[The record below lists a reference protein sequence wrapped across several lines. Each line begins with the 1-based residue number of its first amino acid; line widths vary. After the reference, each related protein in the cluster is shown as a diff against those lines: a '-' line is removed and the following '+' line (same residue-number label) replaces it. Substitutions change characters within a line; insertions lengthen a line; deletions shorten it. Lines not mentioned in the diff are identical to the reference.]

1 MQKKISTLLTVV
13 LFLPLLASGAELSQG
28 EKDTIFIDAVR
39 IQPSLFE
46 KARRDGTS
54 LDLQRAADTLEAEF
68 TNALSA
74 TRVFELVERHELAT
88 LAKEQELT
96 DNGMVNPESS
106 NAAKAGRLLG
116 AKFVFIPT
124 LVGFAESTTTKS
136 YTASGRSEMT
146 RELFFSAV
154 VRMINT
160 KTGALLPEAP
170 SVQLKKSD
178 VARNLVTDQADNGD
192 EEFLVTQ
199 AKVLARQLAQAA
211 VAMLRP
217 AKVLKVSGK
226 QLLINRGSEA
236 GFNLGDQVE
245 IFAIENIRDE
255 ESGETY
261 RNEIPV
267 GQAEIIR
274 IDNKQSF
281 AMITGDDLGI
291 TAGGIVK
298 IFRPAAAATQS
309 DREVPPPASETP
321 GSSEKPLK
329 WND

>member
-1 MQKKISTLLTVV
+1 MQKIFLVLLVLT
-13 LFLPLLASGAELSQG
+13 LFLPLLAGAELSLG

-39 IQPSLFE
+39 IQPSLLA
-46 KARRDGTS
+46 KAQRDGTS
-54 LDLQRAADTLEAEF
+54 LALQRAADTLEAEF
-68 TNALSA
+68 GNALSA
-74 TRVFELVERHELAT
+74 TRVFQLVERKELTT
-88 LAKEQELT
+88 LGKEQELT
-96 DNGMVNPESS
+96 ASGLVDAENQ
-106 NAAKAGRLLG
+106 NAAKVGRLHG

-124 LVGFAESTTTKS
+124 LVGFEDSMLTKH
-136 YTASGRSEMT
+136 YTATGRLDMT
-146 RELFFSAV
+146 HELFFSTT
-154 VRMINT
+154 VRIVNT

-170 SVQLKKSD
+170 SVQLKKSE
-178 VARNLVTDQADNGD
+178 VLRNLTVDQVGSG

-199 AKVLARQLAQAA
+199 TRELARKLAQEA
-211 VAMLRP
+211 VATLRP
-217 AKVLKVSGK
+217 AKILKVSGK

-274 IDNKQSF
+274 IDKKQSF
-281 AMITGDDLGI
+281 AMINGDDLGI

-298 IFRPAAAATQS
+298 IFRPANAAPKNGNDVS
-309 DREVPPPASETP
+309 FPALETP

-329 WND
+329 WKD

>member
-1 MQKKISTLLTVV
+1 MQKKISALLTIA
-13 LFLPLLASGAELSQG
+13 LFLPLFASGAELSLG

-39 IQPSLFE
+39 IQASLTE
-46 KARRDGTS
+46 KAQHDGTS
-54 LDLQRAADTLEAEF
+54 LALQRAAETLEAEF
-68 TNALSA
+68 TPALSA
-74 TRVFELVERHELAT
+74 TRVFQLVERNDLAT
-88 LAKEQELT
+88 LAREQELT
-96 DNGMVNPESS
+96 ASGGVDAEYL
-106 NAAKAGRLLG
+106 NAAKSGRLHG
-116 AKFVFIPT
+116 AKFVLIPT
-124 LVGFAESTTTKS
+124 LAGFEDISQTKR
-136 YTASGRSEMT
+136 YAASGRAEVT
-146 RELFFSAV
+146 RNLFFSV
-154 VRMINT
+154 MVKIVDTR
-160 KTGALLPEAP
+160 TGALLPEAP
-170 SVQLKKSD
+170 SVQLKQSE
-178 VARNLVTDQADNGD
+178 VLRNLRPGQAGSG

-199 AKVLARQLAQAA
+199 AKELARQLVQEV
-211 VAMLRP
+211 VATLRP

-236 GFNLGDQVE
+236 GFHLGDQVE

-274 IDNKQSF
+274 IDKKQSF
-281 AMITGDDLGI
+281 AMISGDDLGI

-298 IFRPAAAATQS
+298 IFRAATAATPS
-309 DREVPPPASETP
+309 DREVPPPVSETP